1 MFLKDNTSRSFF
13 PFFIYIYFL
22 DIMIIVIMFDPWRE
36 GAVQQKAMDLWKTS
50 EFRKQRKQEIRQKV
64 MAVDIRYPP
73 KLLSQEAICNHMSI
87 SSVNMY
93 VYTDHKVHIYSY
105 IQNI

>member
-1 MFLKDNTSRSFF
+1 
-13 PFFIYIYFL
+13 
-22 DIMIIVIMFDPWRE
+22 MIIVIIMFDRWRE

-93 VYTDHKVHIYSY
+93 VYTDHKVHIY
-105 IQNI
+105 IQLYTEYLMALF